1 MTKQKMAEQM
11 KKAANETANAM
22 IECPKCEGRGWLR
35 DPVAVGAEMRKLRI
49 AAGITL
55 TKMAKSLSM
64 TISHLC
70 KLERAYQREHES
82 RPTLWAPYLIE
93 KYKAVIER
101 EGKR

>member
-1 MTKQKMAEQM
+1 MSKSNGKSNSNTK
-11 KKAANETANAM
+11 T
-22 IECPKCEGRGWLR
+22 IPCWKCHGTGRLG

-55 TKMAKSLSM
+55 TKMAKSLGM

-70 KLERAYQREHES
+70 KLERAYQREHEV

-93 KYKAVIER
+93 KYKAVIEAN
-101 EGKR
+101 K